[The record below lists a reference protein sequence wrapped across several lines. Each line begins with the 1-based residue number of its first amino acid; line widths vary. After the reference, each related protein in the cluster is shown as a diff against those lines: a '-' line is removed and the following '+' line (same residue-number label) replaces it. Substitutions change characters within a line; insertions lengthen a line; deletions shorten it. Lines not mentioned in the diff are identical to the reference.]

1 MAMATLDEPTVL
13 LTLELTGDTSEKDVS
28 IRHNSSIKRVQ
39 TDAKNIKFIV
49 SMPRL
54 VDAEQANL
62 TADLLFEEIDRLP
75 MIAVVERVTLNGLR
89 FTSEGV
95 AGIIMFL
102 TIHASTVKHVVLND
116 IFSGVVVAREDPN
129 ALYSLASAFEA
140 SKLVSLNLSNN
151 IIGGWIWKNWIQQRE
166 LQQLILDHVEM
177 NEASLQALA
186 SNFVF
191 GHTLRDL
198 HVVLNNRMRPAALDA
213 ANTILKSCTKLGAL
227 RWVNKTEDTKLP
239 WLGLQSMAAAMST
252 NNSGKLS
259 HLVMEGGCL
268 SDEDLSCKG
277 LCGALLVLPSLQTL
291 KLRHVG
297 MRDAAVQRIVA
308 AMRSSR
314 PQLECLDFSYNAI
327 QSEGAK
333 ALVELV
339 HIPRVTKNLTS
350 LVLEK
355 NLIANDGAI
364 SVISTFGSKV
374 GAKLDLRL
382 RGNPFDYGKISF
394 ELAVSKGSVEVER
407 DVLRKECDR
416 LRAEANDARQN
427 LRKVMAAQTLIV
439 SDMHILQQESERV
452 TEERET
458 LSKAFSV
465 LGKVQQVEER
475 KQMLCRIGKLEE
487 MVLGHGTT
495 ATTSLSSPKRSKQ
508 PKPNGN
514 GRRGEIRTLSCDR
527 LSFSRHTT
535 SMPSI
540 GEGETL
546 ALNTSNSNS
555 NEPDSR
561 PIIKR
566 ASSLDNSKHNHH
578 SPQRISPINRLGS
591 GLQRATSE
599 RWGSIGTLK
608 VTTASVSKG
617 SPTQK
622 LTSPHTSS
630 PPFHLSPSQ
639 VRAQSLMRTVALAR
653 VEASLPDARNHVGES
668 S

>member
-1 MAMATLDEPTVL
+1 
-13 LTLELTGDTSEKDVS
+13 
-28 IRHNSSIKRVQ
+28 
-39 TDAKNIKFIV
+39 
-49 SMPRL
+49 
-54 VDAEQANL
+54 
-62 TADLLFEEIDRLP
+62 
-75 MIAVVERVTLNGLR
+75 
-89 FTSEGV
+89 
-95 AGIIMFL
+95 
-102 TIHASTVKHVVLND
+102 
-116 IFSGVVVAREDPN
+116 
-129 ALYSLASAFEA
+129 
-140 SKLVSLNLSNN
+140 
-151 IIGGWIWKNWIQQRE
+151 
-166 LQQLILDHVEM
+166 
-177 NEASLQALA
+177 
-186 SNFVF
+186 
-191 GHTLRDL
+191 
-198 HVVLNNRMRPAALDA
+198 
-213 ANTILKSCTKLGAL
+213 
-227 RWVNKTEDTKLP
+227 
-239 WLGLQSMAAAMST
+239 
-252 NNSGKLS
+252 
-259 HLVMEGGCL
+259 
-268 SDEDLSCKG
+268 
-277 LCGALLVLPSLQTL
+277 
-291 KLRHVG
+291 
-297 MRDAAVQRIVA
+297 
-308 AMRSSR
+308 
-314 PQLECLDFSYNAI
+314 
-327 QSEGAK
+327 
-333 ALVELV
+333 V

-374 GAKLDLRL
+374 GAKLDLWL

-495 ATTSLSSPKRSKQ
+495 ATTSSSSSSPQPSKQ

-546 ALNTSNSNS
+546 ALNTSNN
-555 NEPDSR
+555 NEPER
-561 PIIKR
+561 RHIKKR
-566 ASSLDNSKHNHH
+566 TSSLDNTKHSHPF
-578 SPQRISPINRLGS
+578 SQRINSITKRGI

-599 RWGSIGTLK
+599 RWASPGAYH
-608 VTTASVSKG
+608 VTTPSIAKG
-617 SPTQK
+617 GPTK
-622 LTSPHTSS
+622 TSTSPHTSS

-653 VEASLPDARNHVGES
+653 VEASVSDARNHVGES